1 MPQYL
6 GPSEPLP
13 ALAGIEIQLGAA
25 VPLQC
30 SEPLRLDD
38 VEAPASLLRQ
48 GGCTHPV
55 ALVAAAVVAVVAAVV
70 AAALQRYHQAVGCG
84 KTDLHAMRCLLDN

>member
-1 MPQYL
+1 MLQYW

-30 SEPLRLDD
+30 SEPLRQDV

-55 ALVAAAVVAVVAAVV
+55 ALVAVAAVAAAAVAVAAVV
-70 AAALQRYHQAVGCG
+70 AALQRYHLAAVDK
-84 KTDLHAMRCLLDN
+84 KTG